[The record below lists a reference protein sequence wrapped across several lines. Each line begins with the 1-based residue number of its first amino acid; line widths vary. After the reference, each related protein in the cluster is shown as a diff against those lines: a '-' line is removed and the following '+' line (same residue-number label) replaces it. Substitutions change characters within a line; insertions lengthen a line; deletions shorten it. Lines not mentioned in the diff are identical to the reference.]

1 MDKNETKK
9 VMKKLQKKPKRT
21 LKMERQELQDI
32 QEVLRIRK
40 AELNAHKDKLKDD
53 LVAACKAND
62 GTSITLLE
70 RQIKD
75 VEEDIDKVCKEYKE
89 NSDILEVYSR
99 VLKNDADA
107 RSSNIGAIVGAVTGA
122 GALVLGGLSL
132 KKAYHADEDGTMKNK
147 GVLDFFYRLNPL
159 KLIGGGKK

>member
-32 QEVLRIRK
+32 QEVLRNRK
-40 AELNAHKDKLKDD
+40 AELEAHKDKLQND
-53 LVAACKAND
+53 LISACKAND
-62 GTSITLLE
+62 GSSITLLE
-70 RQIKD
+70 RQIGSIK
-75 VEEDIDKVCKEYKE
+75 EDIDKISKEYKE

-107 RSSNIGAIVGAVTGA
+107 RSANAGAIVGAITGA
-122 GALVLGGLSL
+122 GALILGGLSL

-159 KLIGGGKK
+159 KLIGGKK